1 MTTVHSPFAYPR
13 QDLIAGIVVFLVAV
27 PLCLGIAL
35 ASGVP
40 AVSGLVA
47 GAVGGLIVPLLS
59 RSPLS
64 VSGPAA
70 GLTSIVLVTVSQLG
84 GVAPFLTA
92 VILAGGMQL
101 ALGLAK
107 AGRLSALVPSSV
119 VKGMLASI
127 GIVIVMKQ
135 IPVALGVDG
144 ALKDIPEKG
153 VHMGSIVIAVASLV
167 VLYGWKKTPLAKY
180 SFISPALIVVLLAGG
195 LGAAF
200 AGTPSL
206 ALGAK
211 EFVAVPLGG
220 LSALMQAVPRPDFSA
235 LADQRVWTAA
245 ATLAVVAS
253 IETLLS
259 IQAVDRLDPLR
270 RHSPPDRELVAQGV
284 GNAVSGFLGGLP
296 LTAVIVRSGANVA
309 AGGRERLSAI
319 VHGVLL
325 VVAVVFAGPLLNKIP
340 LAALAAVL
348 IQVGLNLTK
357 PSLYQAQLKLGINQ
371 MLPFVFTIVAV
382 LATDL
387 LKGVIVGIVVGV
399 LFVLRQNAQEA
410 VRASKGEDG
419 SVTLKFR
426 RDATFI
432 TKPAL
437 LAAIDDIDD
446 GSRVII
452 DGTGE
457 YMDQDVKEAIAAFI
471 DDAHHRK
478 ITVELIGVDL
488 GGARAGGG
496 H

>member
-1 MTTVHSPFAYPR
+1 MTTVHSPFGYPR

-40 AVSGLVA
+40 AVSGIVA
-47 GAVGGLIVPLLS
+47 GAVGGLIVPILS

-70 GLTSIVLVTVSQLG
+70 GLTSIVLLEVGKVG
-84 GVAPFLTA
+84 INAFLTA
-92 VILAGGMQL
+92 VMIAGVLQVG
-101 ALGLAK
+101 LGLLK
-107 AGRLSALVPSSV
+107 AGRLSSLVPSSV

-127 GIVIVMKQ
+127 GIVIVLKQ
-135 IPVALGVDG
+135 LPVALGVDG
-144 ALKDIPEKG
+144 PLKDVLSEG
-153 VHMGSIVIAVASLV
+153 AHMGSVVIALASLI
-167 VLYGWKKTPLAKY
+167 VLYGWKKTPLAKF
-180 SFISPALIVVLLAGG
+180 SFISPALIVVVLA
-195 LGAAF
+195 
-200 AGTPSL
+200 SVL
-206 ALGAK
+206 ALVFDGVPTLALSQK
-211 EFVAVPLGG
+211 EHVNVPLGG
-220 LSALMQAVPRPDFSA
+220 LSALAAAVPRPDFAA
-235 LADQRVWTAA
+235 LVRPEVWVAGVTI
-245 ATLAVVAS
+245 AVVAS

-284 GNAVSGFLGGLP
+284 GNTVSGFLGGLP

-309 AGGRERLSAI
+309 AGGRERMSAI

-325 VVAVVFAGPLLNKIP
+325 VVAVVFAAPLLNKIP

-348 IQVGLNLTK
+348 IQVGLNLAK
-357 PSLYQAQLKLGINQ
+357 PSLFKTQLKLGINQ
-371 MLPFVFTIVAV
+371 LLPFLVTIGAV

-387 LKGVIVGIVVGV
+387 LKGVIIGIVVGV

-410 VRASKGEDG
+410 VKVEKNDDG
-419 SVTLKFR
+419 DVVLRFR

-437 LAAIDDIDD
+437 LAAIDDVDD
-446 GSRVII
+446 GAKVVV
-452 DGTGE
+452 DGRGE
-457 YMDQDVKEAIAAFI
+457 YMDQDVKEALAAFI
-471 DDAHHRK
+471 DDAHHRQIK
-478 ITVELIGVDL
+478 VELLGVNLD
-488 GGARAGGG
+488 GARAGGA